1 MPTPKINVTP
11 LIDVLLVL
19 LIIFMVI
26 SPLKPSA
33 FKAKVPSEPAPIDPI
48 VKDHPDTL
56 VVSVASDM
64 SLSVNDRKNLGTP
77 DEPEQLTRELASIFQ
92 ERAERFDLDEQG
104 NVIKVVFVKA
114 PRNVTYGN
122 VAKVID
128 AVKQAGA
135 EPLSL
140 QIDRLD

>member
-1 MPTPKINVTP
+1 MSTPKINVTP

-33 FKAKVPSEPAPIDPI
+33 FEAKVPSEPQPIDPL
-48 VKDHPDTL
+48 VKDNPDSL
-56 VVSVASDM
+56 VVTVANDL
-64 SLSVNDRKNLGTP
+64 SLSVNERKNLGTP
-77 DEPEQLTRELASIFQ
+77 DEPEKLTHEVASIFQ
-92 ERAERFDLDEQG
+92 ERAERFNVDEQG
-104 NVIKVVFVKA
+104 KVAKVVFVKA
-114 PRNVTYGN
+114 PRNVAYGK
-122 VAKVID
+122 VVKVID
-128 AVKQAGA
+128 AVKLAGA